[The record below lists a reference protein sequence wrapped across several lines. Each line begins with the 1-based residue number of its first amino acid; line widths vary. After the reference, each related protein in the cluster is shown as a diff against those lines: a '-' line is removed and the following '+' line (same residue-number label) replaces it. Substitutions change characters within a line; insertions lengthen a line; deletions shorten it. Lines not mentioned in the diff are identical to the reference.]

1 MQSSQCRTPLTRSN
15 GATRLAE
22 LYAGAV
28 LQAMTEASRFF
39 GQFYHIAQDMTMT
52 ETGRRMISPPF
63 VEEALDCLRKRGR
76 PTAPLLAAL
85 GLPETIDAPISAES
99 YGALWLAIA
108 AEVDDEFFG
117 MGGRPMRRGSFTL
130 LCHCVLHAGTLE
142 RALRR
147 ALRFLDVVLEDPS
160 GRLEIADGLA
170 QIVLSDRDGPRSA
183 FAYRMYW
190 ILLHGI
196 TCWLVGRRIPIRMV
210 DFRCAEP
217 QQGAADYRLFFGAP
231 VGFSQPASRLAFDAS
246 VLKLPIARSEQALKQ
261 FLRGAPANI
270 LVRYRYDAGLAA
282 SVRKRLRQLPPAA
295 WTDFDDLAA
304 QMRMSPSTLR
314 HRLQSE
320 GQSYAAIKDEIR
332 RDLSIEMLQKT
343 SSSVG
348 EIAARLGF
356 SEPSAFH
363 RAFRKWTAKSPA
375 VFRRETADA
384 DRPRGR
390 GPAKA

>member
-1 MQSSQCRTPLTRSN
+1 
-15 GATRLAE
+15 
-22 LYAGAV
+22 
-28 LQAMTEASRFF
+28 
-39 GQFYHIAQDMTMT
+39 MTMT
-52 ETGRRMISPPF
+52 ETRRRMISPSF
-63 VEEALDCLRKRGR
+63 VEEALDCLRRAGR
-76 PTAPLLAAL
+76 PVAPVLASL
-85 GLPETIDAPISAES
+85 GLPKVIDGPVSAES

-130 LCHCVLHAGTLE
+130 LCHCVLNAGTLE
-142 RALRR
+142 QALRR

-170 QIVLSDRDGPRSA
+170 QVVLSDRGGPRSA
-183 FAYRMYW
+183 FAYRTYW

-196 TCWLVGRRIPIRMV
+196 ACWLVGRRIPIRSV

-217 QQGAADYRLFFGAP
+217 QQSADYRLFFGAP
-231 VGFSQPASRLAFDAS
+231 VRFSQETSRLAFDAT
-246 VLKLPIARSEQALKQ
+246 VLKLPIARSDQALRQ

-282 SVRKRLRQLPPAA
+282 SVRRRLRQAAPTA
-295 WTDFDDLAA
+295 WTGFDALAA

-320 GQSYAAIKDEIR
+320 GQSYAGIKDEIR
-332 RDLSIEMLQKT
+332 RDMAIELLQT
-343 SSSVG
+343 GTGSVA
-348 EIAARLGF
+348 EIAAQLGF

-363 RAFRKWTAKSPA
+363 RAFRKWTSKSPA
-375 VFRRETADA
+375 VFRRETASA
-384 DRPRGR
+384 VQVQRAGGERGR
-390 GPAKA
+390 S